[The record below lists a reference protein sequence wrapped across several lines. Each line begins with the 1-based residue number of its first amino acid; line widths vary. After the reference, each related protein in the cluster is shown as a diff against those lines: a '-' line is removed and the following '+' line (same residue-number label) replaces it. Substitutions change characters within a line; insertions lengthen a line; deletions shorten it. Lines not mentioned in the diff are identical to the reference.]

1 MICRVVLPQM
11 AMLPTRLDLWLATA
25 LAGFLRLHPQ
35 FDLGVQS
42 AIQHNILGGF
52 WFGAALFVC
61 WIHAARNGQGEVQ
74 LRTLT
79 ILIGSALAVLLA
91 LLAGAVVSWPPPARY
106 PGLAYL
112 FPDYLQA
119 NPNTNCFPSQ
129 SAALYG
135 SIAAGVY
142 SLHKASG
149 GILWLLVVI
158 CVALP
163 RMYVGGHY
171 MTDVLV
177 GLLLALV
184 GYASA
189 RRLLEA
195 RVTSKIEPF
204 LGKRPRLRLLREFL
218 VFVWILQVT
227 VEFED
232 VVWIKHVVESL
243 IS

>member
-1 MICRVVLPQM
+1 VICRVVIPQM
-11 AMLPTRLDLWLATA
+11 AMLPARFDLWLATA

-61 WIHAARNGQGEVQ
+61 WIHAARNAQMEVQ

-112 FPDYLQA
+112 FPDYLRA

-129 SAALYG
+129 STASTAPSPREFIPCIRRPAG
-135 SIAAGVY
+135 SFGY
-142 SLHKASG
+142 W
-149 GILWLLVVI
+149 WL
-158 CVALP
+158 
-163 RMYVGGHY
+163 
-171 MTDVLV
+171 
-177 GLLLALV
+177 
-184 GYASA
+184 SA
-189 RRLLEA
+189 RRFPVCTLA
-195 RVTSKIEPF
+195 GIT
-204 LGKRPRLRLLREFL
+204 
-218 VFVWILQVT
+218 
-227 VEFED
+227 
-232 VVWIKHVVESL
+232 
-243 IS
+243 